1 MKSRAMV
8 LAPARGGSGWRGR
21 LAPQAPGSIICRV
34 EKPHC
39 IRCRAPQDEKTL
51 TKCSVCFR
59 MFCEDCAA
67 VMSGRRFCSKFCAE
81 YFFHG
86 GEEDL

>member
-1 MKSRAMV
+1 M
-8 LAPARGGSGWRGR
+8 
-21 LAPQAPGSIICRV
+21 
-34 EKPHC
+34 
-39 IRCRAPQDEKTL
+39 
-51 TKCSVCFR
+51 KCSICFR

-67 VMSGRRFCSKFCAE
+67 VMSGRKFCSKFCAE